1 MSEFTRSELTKID
14 IWLNGGERPRRK
26 KHDYGTADLN
36 ARKKANRERRAAVRR
51 VLEWQ
56 QRNPKKWAEYM
67 RWYRKWKKTR
77 NQALHKAG

>member
-1 MSEFTRSELTKID
+1 MSEFTRAELAKLDCYID
-14 IWLNGGERPRRK
+14 GAELPKRRRQGGMK
-26 KHDYGTADLN
+26 DMN